1 MAGPYFVLT
10 DCKSRASAYCIQ
22 RQTKNV
28 YEVFSGKKNKGVLR
42 ILNGEKMHSEKK
54 GQRSPEADGGAK
66 ADERLE
72 VRERGRL

>member
-1 MAGPYFVLT
+1 
-10 DCKSRASAYCIQ
+10 
-22 RQTKNV
+22 
-28 YEVFSGKKNKGVLR
+28 
-42 ILNGEKMHSEKK
+42 MHSEKK